1 MHDVRRVGPV
11 RGNKNAIEYRL
22 TLDAEG
28 DEATQT
34 LFATLTNPRG
44 KGDDEE
50 FERRSAGQRRMHALR
65 DVIKF
70 SLANLDKAGFR
81 GASGAHTQ
89 MTVITDYASLL
100 EGIRNDLADALPEVA
115 AASEGRATGPVW
127 PSCTRPRV
135 TRTPSRG
142 GDARVPE
149 PSGQNIPPQTITLGD
164 TILTVPPPKKSD
176 VSELFDDDNLDRLQP
191 RISRGIF
198 TNYIPPDVI
207 LRMRCDVGVSPITP

>member
-1 MHDVRRVGPV
+1 TWREFSRYLPQRTDGLLASGGPDQLNVRQQRAEAMPDVRRVGPV
-11 RGNKNAIEYRL
+11 RGNKNALAYRL

-34 LFATLTNPRG
+34 LLATLTNPRG
-44 KGDDEE
+44 KGDDDE

-100 EGIRNDLADALPEVA
+100 EGIRN
-115 AASEGRATGPVW
+115 
-127 PSCTRPRV
+127 
-135 TRTPSRG
+135 
-142 GDARVPE
+142 
-149 PSGQNIPPQTITLGD
+149 
-164 TILTVPPPKKSD
+164 
-176 VSELFDDDNLDRLQP
+176 
-191 RISRGIF
+191 
-198 TNYIPPDVI
+198 
-207 LRMRCDVGVSPITP
+207 